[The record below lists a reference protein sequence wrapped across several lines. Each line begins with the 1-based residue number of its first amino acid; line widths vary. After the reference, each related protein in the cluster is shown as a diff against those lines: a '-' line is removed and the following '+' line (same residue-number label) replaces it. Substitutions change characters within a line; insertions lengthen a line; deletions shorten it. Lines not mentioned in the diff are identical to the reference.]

1 MGVSIDFYVEVR
13 KDGQW
18 HPFVWRTPM
27 VLKRIIYDD
36 EQGKEWDEH
45 KSIDGISSY
54 LYEDFLFNSSSS
66 QRDGLPEDVSPL
78 FQELLSGSGLGCGY
92 FSYEEL
98 VDYCNEKEEEMFSK
112 MEVSSEHQLHKQ
124 LDRIETLLRN
134 KTVKKKQEC
143 DEDFYTRYTV
153 KEIFDSFNETYESVF
168 SLKRNVM
175 VLLRES
181 DVYVNFKDIR
191 VLFSLR

>member
-1 MGVSIDFYVEVR
+1 MSVSIDFYVEVR

-27 VLKRIIYDD
+27 VLKRKIDD
-36 EQGKEWDEH
+36 DDKGKEWDEH
-45 KSIDGISSY
+45 ERFDGFSSY
-54 LYEDFLFNSSSS
+54 LYEEFLFGSSNS
-66 QRDGLPEDVSPL
+66 QRDGLPEDVSPH
-78 FQELLSGSGLGCGY
+78 FKELLSDSGLGCGY
-92 FSYEEL
+92 FDFKDL

-112 MEVSSEHQLHKQ
+112 MEISSEHQLHKQ

-134 KTVKKKQEC
+134 KTVKKKQER
-143 DEDFYTRYTV
+143 DDDWYAQYTV
-153 KEIFDSFNETYESVF
+153 REIFDNYNETYETVF

-181 DVYVNFKDIR
+181 DVYANFNDIQ

>member
-18 HPFVWRTPM
+18 LPFVWRTPM

-45 KSIDGISSY
+45 KSFDGISSY

-78 FQELLSGSGLGCGY
+78 FKEFLSGSCLGCGY
-92 FSYEEL
+92 FNYEEL

-134 KTVKKKQEC
+134 KTVKNKQEC
-143 DEDFYTRYTV
+143 DEDFYTKYTI
-153 KEIFDSFNETYESVF
+153 KEIFDSFNETYEPVF

-181 DVYVNFKDIR
+181 DVYANFNDIR